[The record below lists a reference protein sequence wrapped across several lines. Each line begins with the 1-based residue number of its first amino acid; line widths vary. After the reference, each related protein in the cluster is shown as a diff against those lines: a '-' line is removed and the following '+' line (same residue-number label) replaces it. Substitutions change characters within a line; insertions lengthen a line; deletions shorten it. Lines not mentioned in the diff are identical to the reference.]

1 MQQLGRPV
9 ISVFAFGG
17 QLQMYCVVRAKALE
31 GGAVLLVDNVEG
43 RANKGS
49 QV

>member
-1 MQQLGRPV
+1 LV
-9 ISVFAFGG
+9 TIFSFAR

-31 GGAVLLVDNVEG
+31 GDAMLVLDNVEG